1 MTIPIRPIRRE
12 EPIRRGRGAQN
23 QALMAIQD
31 RAVEEAWK
39 FLAKPTSSNQ
49 EKAINILITAGWTTV
64 AAGAFIANAIEKM
77 S

>member
-1 MTIPIRPIRRE
+1 
-12 EPIRRGRGAQN
+12 
-23 QALMAIQD
+23 MAIQD